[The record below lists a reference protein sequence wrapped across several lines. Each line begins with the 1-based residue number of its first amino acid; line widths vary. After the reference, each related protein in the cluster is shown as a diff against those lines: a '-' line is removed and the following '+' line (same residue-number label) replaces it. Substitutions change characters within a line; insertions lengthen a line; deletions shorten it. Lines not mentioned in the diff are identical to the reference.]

1 MHELELKLAAGEEK
15 SGLQGV
21 FGNEDIISVSCP
33 PKHCL
38 QIDFFALL
46 DTPLGPWVALQTKV
60 LRCDPARNSSKHSL
74 HYIQTS
80 CQGKLQNT

>member
-1 MHELELKLAAGEEK
+1 MHELEIKLAAGEEK

-21 FGNEDIISVSCP
+21 FGNEDVISVSCP

-46 DTPLGPWVALQTKV
+46 DTPLGPWVIFFRKSCFANQSAKV
-60 LRCDPARNSSKHSL
+60 
-74 HYIQTS
+74 
-80 CQGKLQNT
+80 